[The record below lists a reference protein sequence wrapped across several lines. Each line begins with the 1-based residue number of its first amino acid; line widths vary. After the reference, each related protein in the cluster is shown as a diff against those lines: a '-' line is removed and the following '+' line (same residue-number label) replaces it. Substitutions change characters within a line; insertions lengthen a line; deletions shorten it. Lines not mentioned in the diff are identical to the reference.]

1 MTRRHAEETGRHRSV
16 ALLGNFDTPL
26 SSDAAV
32 GTICQCSYKQDM
44 R

>member
-16 ALLGNFDTPL
+16 ALLGNVDTTL
-26 SSDAAV
+26 SADAAV
-32 GTICQCSYKQDM
+32 GRICQCSNKQGV